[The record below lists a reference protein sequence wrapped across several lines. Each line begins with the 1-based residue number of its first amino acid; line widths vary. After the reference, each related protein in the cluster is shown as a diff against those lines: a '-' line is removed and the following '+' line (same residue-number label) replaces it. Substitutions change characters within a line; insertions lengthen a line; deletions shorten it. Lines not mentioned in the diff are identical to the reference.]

1 MKTWRT
7 LGVSMQALFARKLRT
22 ALTLSSVAAGVAAV
36 VVTAAMGSGARD
48 EILRQTESMGT
59 NLLVVRPSQVW
70 TSAARKEL
78 SGVVSTLKLDDY
90 QAIAELTPVAAAV
103 PGFESSVTVKA
114 DNHAMPAMVLGTTSQ
129 YMEVCGFRLRNGRF
143 LNDDDELNARRVAV
157 LGSRVEETLFAGQ
170 TAIGQQIRIRDLPF
184 EVIGVLEAK
193 GVLADGSDEDNRV
206 VIPIRTALRRV
217 FNSTWLNPVFV
228 SVRDVREMDEA
239 RTEITRLL
247 RNRHRLELRD
257 QSDDFSIQDKTKVL
271 AAQKQLAESLTL
283 LATALGGTSLV
294 VGGAGILALMLMSVK
309 ERTTEIG
316 LRIAVG
322 ARRRDILVQFLLEA
336 TVIAAGGWVA
346 GMSLGAVGA
355 LVLSAMTT
363 WKTVIPAELV
373 LITLGI
379 MFATG
384 LGFGAY
390 PARKASLLP
399 PIQALRME

>member
-1 MKTWRT
+1 
-7 LGVSMQALFARKLRT
+7 
-22 ALTLSSVAAGVAAV
+22 
-36 VVTAAMGSGARD
+36 
-48 EILRQTESMGT
+48 
-59 NLLVVRPSQVW
+59 
-70 TSAARKEL
+70 
-78 SGVVSTLKLDDY
+78 
-90 QAIAELTPVAAAV
+90 
-103 PGFESSVTVKA
+103 
-114 DNHAMPAMVLGTTSQ
+114 
-129 YMEVCGFRLRNGRF
+129 MEVCGFRLRNGRF
-143 LNDDDELNARRVAV
+143 LNDDDEFNARRVAV
-157 LGSRVEETLFAGQ
+157 LGSRIEETLFAGQ

-239 RTEITRLL
+239 RTEITGLL
-247 RNRHRLELRD
+247 RNRHRLDRH

-271 AAQKQLAESLTL
+271 AGQKQLAESLTL
-283 LATALGGTSLV
+283 LATGLAGASLV

-322 ARRRDILVQFLLEA
+322 AKRRDILVQFLLEA
-336 TVIAAGGWVA
+336 IVIAAGGWVA
-346 GMSLGAVGA
+346 GMSLGAIGA
-355 LVLSAMTT
+355 LTVSAMTT

-373 LITLGI
+373 LSTLGI